1 MAEKKQPTDK
11 NELKALKEAEKAAKK
26 AKQERIKASKPKK
39 EGTVLSRAG
48 KTVSKFFKDFVGTC
62 KKVVWPAAPEV
73 LKNSAIVLAVIA
85 VVGLVILGFDQ
96 GLTALFGLGTDI
108 AVEMGEQFA
117 DETTTAASSETTTA
131 DETTTAAEE
140 TTAEGEET
148 TAEGEE
154 TTEEE
159 TTVEETTEDEET
171 TSEET
176 TAE

>member
-11 NELKALKEAEKAAKK
+11 NDLKALKEAEKAAKK
-26 AKQERIKASKPKK
+26 AKQDRIKASKPKK
-39 EGTVLSRAG
+39 EGTVFSRTG

-62 KKVVWPAAPEV
+62 KKIVWPAAPEV

-85 VVGLVILGFDQ
+85 VVGLVIFGFDQ
-96 GLTALFGLGTDI
+96 GLTALFGVGTDI

-117 DETTTAASSETTTA
+117 DETTTAASG
-131 DETTTAAEE
+131 ETTTAAETTTADSDE
-140 TTAEGEET
+140 TTDEAEET
-148 TAEGEE
+148 TA
-154 TTEEE
+154 EE

>member
-39 EGTVLSRAG
+39 EGTVFSRAG
-48 KTVSKFFKDFVGTC
+48 KSVSKFFKDFVGTC

-85 VVGLVILGFDQ
+85 VVGLVIFGFDQ
-96 GLTALFGLGTDI
+96 GLTALFGLGTDV

-117 DETTTAASSETTTA
+117 DETTTAAST
-131 DETTTAAEE
+131 ETTTAAETTTADSEE
-140 TTAEGEET
+140 TTDDAEET
-148 TAEGEE
+148 TAEE
-154 TTEEE
+154 TTAEE
-159 TTVEETTEDEET
+159 TTVEETTEEEET